1 MENGKLKTTTG
12 SAKPATRGSAASG
25 KAGNA
30 EAAGNG
36 KAPPGSLAEARDN
49 RDPARGQALEAAVTQ
64 IERQFGQG
72 SLMRLGDEAAA
83 VRVAVVPTGALS
95 LDLALGVG
103 GVPRGRVVEIFGP
116 ESSGKTTLVY
126 EIIAQAQ
133 STGGV
138 CAFIDAEHA
147 VDPAYARRIGVDI
160 DELLVSQ
167 PDHGE
172 QGLEIADVLIRSGA
186 IDVVAID
193 SVAALTPRAELEGQM
208 GDQTVGLQ
216 ARLMS
221 QALRKLTGNL
231 NRTNTICVFTN
242 QIREKVG
249 VMFGS
254 PETQPGGRALKF
266 YASQRIDIRRIE
278 TLKEGTEAVGNRVR
292 AKVVK
297 NKVAPPFRQAEFDI
311 EYGVGI
317 SSEGCLIDLGID
329 NGVVQKS
336 GAFFSYG
343 GERLGQGRNNAKAF
357 LREHPETASEI
368 EVKIYEA
375 LGLERAGAP
384 SSPPAATAADAEKK
398 AVQPVEQAA

>member
-1 MENGKLKTTTG
+1 MEKGKPKASKTD
-12 SAKPATRGSAASG
+12 
-25 KAGNA
+25 
-30 EAAGNG
+30 NG
-36 KAPPGSLAEARDN
+36 KAPIGHDQPVAAAKGEE
-49 RDPARGQALEAAVTQ
+49 RDPARGAALKAAVTQ

-72 SLMRLGDEAAA
+72 SLMRLGDDAAA
-83 VRVAVVPTGALS
+83 VAVSVIPTGALS
-95 LDLALGVG
+95 IDLALGVG
-103 GVPRGRVVEIFGP
+103 GVPRGRIVEIFGP

-133 STGGV
+133 KTGGV

-147 VDPAYARRIGVDI
+147 IDPAYARRIGVDI
-160 DELLVSQ
+160 EELLVSQ

-172 QGLEIADVLIRSGA
+172 QALEIADVLIRSGA
-186 IDVVAID
+186 VDIVAID

-208 GDQTVGLQ
+208 GDQHVGLQ

-221 QALRKLTGNL
+221 QALRKLAGNL
-231 NRTNTICVFTN
+231 NRSHTVCVFTN

-249 VMFGS
+249 VFFGS

-292 AKVVK
+292 AKIVK

-317 SSEGCLIDLGID
+317 SAEGCVLDLGLEHDI
-329 NGVVQKS
+329 VQKS
-336 GAFFSYG
+336 GAFFSYD

-357 LREHPETASEI
+357 LREHPAMMQEI
-368 EVKIYEA
+368 EAKIYAA
-375 LGLERAGAP
+375 LGLERAGRP
-384 SSPPAATAADAEKK
+384 K
-398 AVQPVEQAA
+398 AVEGGAAEQAPPEAVAEPEKQAA